1 MGYMEVSS
9 NGGTPESSILMVC
22 SIKNHPFW
30 GTPIYETPH
39 IMGCT
44 MGCTMVD
51 MIDYTMDT
59 MGHHIYDGILW
70 GGVYINVLLSIYEMD
85 I

>member
-1 MGYMEVSS
+1 MGLMGYMEVSS

-44 MGCTMVD
+44 MGCTMGYCGYD
-51 MIDYTMDT
+51 RLYY
-59 MGHHIYDGILW
+59 GYDGIS
-70 GGVYINVLLSIYEMD
+70 YI
-85 I
+85 